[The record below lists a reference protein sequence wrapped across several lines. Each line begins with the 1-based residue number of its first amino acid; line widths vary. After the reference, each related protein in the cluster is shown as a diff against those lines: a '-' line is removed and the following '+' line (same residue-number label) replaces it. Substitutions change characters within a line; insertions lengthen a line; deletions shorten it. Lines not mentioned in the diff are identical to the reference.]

1 MVYAYIQDVPIGE
14 ELYSRIIEG
23 LGPQPLEGS
32 LLHLCVRRDDG
43 GLRYIDV
50 WESEAHCA
58 RAFEERIHPAVDA
71 AFAGARPGEP
81 TIQHLDVVHAT
92 GSLLVEKDS

>member
-14 ELYSRIIEG
+14 ELYNRIIEG
-23 LGPQPLEGS
+23 LGPEPLDGS

-58 RAFEERIHPAVDA
+58 RAFDERIHPAVDA

-81 TIQHLDVVHAT
+81 TIQHLTVVHAT
-92 GSLLVEKDS
+92 GSLLIAKDT